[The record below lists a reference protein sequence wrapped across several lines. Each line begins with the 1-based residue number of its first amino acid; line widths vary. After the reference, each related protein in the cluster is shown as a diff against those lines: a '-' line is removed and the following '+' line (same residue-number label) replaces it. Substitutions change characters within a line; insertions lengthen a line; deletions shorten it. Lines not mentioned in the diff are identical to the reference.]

1 MGELVACGFEDDRA
15 RFLVRALLWPATTA
29 PGLFRDAGAFA
40 RPVSLHVAHA
50 SPSKLSCH
58 RAMLLH
64 DDCHPIDYPNMRS
77 ILENV
82 KFPNYSLG
90 LTETNFR

>member
-1 MGELVACGFEDDRA
+1 
-15 RFLVRALLWPATTA
+15 LLRPAPAA
-29 PGLFRDAGAFA
+29 PGLFHSTLAFD
-40 RPVSLHVAHA
+40 RLVSLRVAHA

-58 RAMLLH
+58 RAMLLD
-64 DDCHPIDYPNMRS
+64 DDCHPIDSANMDA

-90 LTETNFR
+90 LTEMNFR